1 MNIIKW
7 TPLDSQ
13 IQQKMA
19 KNINQSNIHYLE
31 CGEEHDKL
39 IILLHGFPEISFSWR
54 KIMVPLA
61 NAGYHVVAPDR
72 RGHGQTTNVNNTN
85 WHEYNSDIQGLSQF
99 NEIRDVIGLTNYLGY
114 TSVHSIIGHDAGSPI
129 AGWCAMVRPDIFKS
143 VVLMSSCFTTPLKI
157 ASERNAN
164 AKNIFQQLFIG
175 LRDNLPNR
183 PRRHYFDY
191 HASPEAN
198 EDIMNCPGGLEAYF
212 RAYYHQKSADWEG
225 NDNVRKLLKW
235 DVNEFAKLP
244 TYYVMDDKTTM
255 PETVLKHMPSKE
267 FISTI
272 SSRWFPD
279 SDVKIYADEYRRT
292 TFQGGLN
299 GYRYIIGPSRGAP
312 LTPEKE
318 IYAGKSMEVPSAFI
332 SGSSD
337 WGPRQMPGSFEAM
350 KTRTCKGM
358 MVKFVEGAGHW
369 VQQEQPEKVVEYI
382 LTFFDMNNSSSSG
395 GGGGNNNTNSRL

>member
-85 WHEYNSDIQGLSQF
+85 WHEYNSDIQGLSHF

-143 VVLMSSCFTTPLKI
+143 VVC
-157 ASERNAN
+157 
-164 AKNIFQQLFIG
+164 
-175 LRDNLPNR
+175 
-183 PRRHYFDY
+183 
-191 HASPEAN
+191 
-198 EDIMNCPGGLEAYF
+198 
-212 RAYYHQKSADWEG
+212 
-225 NDNVRKLLKW
+225 
-235 DVNEFAKLP
+235 DVGDLHK
-244 TYYVMDDKTTM
+244 K
-255 PETVLKHMPSKE
+255 
-267 FISTI
+267 
-272 SSRWFPD
+272 
-279 SDVKIYADEYRRT
+279 
-292 TFQGGLN
+292 
-299 GYRYIIGPSRGAP
+299 
-312 LTPEKE
+312 
-318 IYAGKSMEVPSAFI
+318 
-332 SGSSD
+332 
-337 WGPRQMPGSFEAM
+337 
-350 KTRTCKGM
+350 
-358 MVKFVEGAGHW
+358 
-369 VQQEQPEKVVEYI
+369 
-382 LTFFDMNNSSSSG
+382 
-395 GGGGNNNTNSRL
+395 